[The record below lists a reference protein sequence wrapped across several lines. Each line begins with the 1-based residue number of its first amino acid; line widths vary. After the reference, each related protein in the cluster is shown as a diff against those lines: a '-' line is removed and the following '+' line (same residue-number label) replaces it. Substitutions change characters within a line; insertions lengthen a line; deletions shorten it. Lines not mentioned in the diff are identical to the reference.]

1 MAIGAAIA
9 GGLAAG
15 AAGSLLNKLTGN
27 KQEQVP
33 LETPEQR
40 AARIK
45 LMDFANTGKFGDF
58 TAGAEV
64 PLGYGD
70 YGITGIEQ
78 QGQDALQNMLNSGI
92 SKQYSVGDAA
102 LADYLKTDPTD
113 VSAQFDPFNAQVN
126 RQIADSERALKRSA
140 GALGNLYSTDT
151 VRSLG
156 DIQARGNE
164 TKAAQLASLTDNALN
179 RRLQAIPLA
188 YQSAEAQQAAQLRQ
202 IDASQNYGALTR
214 QLNDA
219 SIKARDAE
227 LLRRRNEL
235 QLPIQ
240 AATAVAGQQAQ
251 YGIPSIQ
258 TNPYA
263 DLLGL
268 AGQIGGQYLL
278 NKQAGSM
285 ADRYYPSGGGAY
297 SSYGYNPYARGN
309 LPNSRLG
316 IGG

>member
-1 MAIGAAIA
+1 MAAWVVPAITAA
-9 GGLAAG
+9 AAVLPK
-15 AAGSLLNKLTGN
+15 LLGN
-27 KQEQVP
+27 GKQEQVP
-33 LETPEQR
+33 LETFEQGE
-40 AARIK
+40 ARRR
-45 LMDFANTGKFGDF
+45 LLDFADTGRFGQF
-58 TAGAEV
+58 RAGEDV

-113 VSAQFDPFNAQVN
+113 VSAQFDPFNNQVN

-151 VRSLG
+151 IRGLG

-164 TKAAQLASLTDNALN
+164 TKASQLASLTDNALN

-188 YQSAEAQQAAQLRQ
+188 YQSAEAQQSAQLRQ

-240 AATAVAGQQAQ
+240 AATAVAGQQANF
-251 YGIPSIQ
+251 GVPSIQ
-258 TNPYA
+258 TNPYG

-268 AGQIGGQYLL
+268 AGQIGGQYLA
-278 NKQAGSM
+278 NKQALTT
-285 ADRYYPSGGGAY
+285 ADRYYPSGNGAY

-309 LPNSRLG
+309 LPNSGLG

>member
-1 MAIGAAIA
+1 MAAWVVPAITAAAAI
-9 GGLAAG
+9 LPK
-15 AAGSLLNKLTGN
+15 LLGN
-27 KQEQVP
+27 GKQEQVP
-33 LETPEQR
+33 LETTEQR
-40 AARIK
+40 AARQK
-45 LMDFANTGKFGDF
+45 LMDFSNTGTFGQF
-58 TAGAEV
+58 RAGEEV

-78 QGQDALQNMLNSGI
+78 QGQNALQNMLNSGI

-113 VSAQFDPFNAQVN
+113 VSAQFDPFNNQVN

-151 VRSLG
+151 IRGLG

-164 TKAAQLASLTDNALN
+164 TKASQLASLTDNALN

-240 AATAVAGQQAQ
+240 AATAVAGQQANF
-251 YGIPSIQ
+251 GVPSIQ
-258 TNPYA
+258 TNPYG

-268 AGQIGGQYLL
+268 AGQIGGQYLA
-278 NKQAGSM
+278 NRQAVST
-285 ADRYYPSGGGAY
+285 ADRYYPSGNGAY

-309 LPNSRLG
+309 LPNSKLG